1 VKLFFRGAAGKAG
14 ISAFEPPSSLRLFA
28 VLAAAFALV
37 VAAPAAASQ
46 LHPTQGELEAM
57 LVCPSCHVPLDE
69 STSPVAQQMKAY
81 IAKRIAQGAT
91 RSQIVDE
98 LVAQLG
104 PGVLG
109 VPRTH
114 GFDLIAWVLPFAG
127 IAIGALAI
135 GAGAWYWSR
144 SRGDDPVAARA
155 PVLDPAIER
164 RIDEELAR
172 FDG

>member
-1 VKLFFRGAAGKAG
+1 VKL
-14 ISAFEPPSSLRLFA
+14 ILA
-28 VLAAAFALV
+28 VLAAAALI
-37 VAAPAAASQ
+37 VAASAAASEQ
-46 LHPTQGELEAM
+46 HPSQGELEAM

-69 STSPVAQQMKAY
+69 SNSPVAQQMKSY
-81 IAKRIAQGAT
+81 IAKRIGQGAT
-91 RSQIVDE
+91 RSQIVNE

-127 IAIGALAI
+127 IAIGAVAI
-135 GAGAWYWSR
+135 GVGAWWWSR
-144 SRGDDPVAARA
+144 GRATEPAPPPLDAAT
-155 PVLDPAIER
+155 DR
-164 RIDEELAR
+164 RIDDELAR

>member
-1 VKLFFRGAAGKAG
+1 VKIKSR
-14 ISAFEPPSSLRLFA
+14 RLDGGSTA
-28 VLAAAFALV
+28 QVTALPALARTCLVVLAALALV
-37 VAAPAAASQ
+37 VAAPAAASEQ
-46 LHPTQGELEAM
+46 HPTQGELEAM

-69 STSPVAQQMKAY
+69 SNSAVAQQMKAY
-81 IAKRIAQGAT
+81 IAKRIRQGAT
-91 RSQIVDE
+91 RSQIVNE

-114 GFDLIAWVLPFAG
+114 GFDLVAWVLPFAG
-127 IAIGALAI
+127 IALGAVAI

-144 SRGDDPVAARA
+144 RREPEGA
-155 PVLDPAIER
+155 PVRLDPEIEH